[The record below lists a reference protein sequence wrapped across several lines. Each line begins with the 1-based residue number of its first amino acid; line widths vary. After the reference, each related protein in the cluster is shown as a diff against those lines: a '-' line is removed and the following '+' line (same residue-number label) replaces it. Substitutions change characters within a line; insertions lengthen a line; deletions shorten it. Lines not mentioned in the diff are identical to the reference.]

1 MAVPSGFAIV
11 RWLSVWPGSNWFM
24 RFDIERRRARLVA
37 RQHLAGTASD
47 PVQAAADMV
56 VLHAT
61 DPATVFLSVL
71 ARCPSASV
79 KDVARVMYEDRK
91 LVRMLAMRRTLF
103 VVPADLVPV
112 VHHAASLDIAAQ
124 QRKRL
129 VQQLTTIPTE
139 PGLPADVDGWLR
151 SLESSVER
159 ALANRGTATAAQ
171 LSADEPRLRTAL
183 LPTSGKKWDVKRNI
197 TTQVL
202 VLMAA
207 EGRMVRG
214 EPRGSWTSRAH
225 TWAPASSLWPHGIPE
240 PPEAKARLVEQ
251 YLRRFGPATVAD
263 VQWWT
268 GWALG
273 TTRKALAAL
282 DTVDVGCGLV
292 LADDAMAD
300 EPAAP
305 TAALLPALDPTP
317 MGWKE
322 RDWYLPADSRPLFD
336 RNGNIGPTVWW
347 GGEVVGGWAVRPDG
361 QIVTRLLVD
370 RGVAAARAVQ
380 DAADTLQPR
389 LDGTPVVPSFPTPL
403 EKELRTA

>member
-1 MAVPSGFAIV
+1 
-11 RWLSVWPGSNWFM
+11 M
-24 RFDIERRRARLVA
+24 RLDIHRRRARLVA
-37 RQHLAGTASD
+37 RHHLAGTASD
-47 PVQAAADMV
+47 PAQAAADLV

-79 KDVARVMYEDRK
+79 EDVAKVMYDDRE

-103 VVPADLVPV
+103 VVPTDLVPV
-112 VHHAASLDIAAQ
+112 VHNAASLEVADR

-129 VQQLTTIPTE
+129 VQQLTTIPTDPE
-139 PGLPADVDGWLR
+139 LPADVEGWLL
-151 SLESSVER
+151 SVESSVEQ
-159 ALANRGTATAAQ
+159 ALAERGSATAAQ

-197 TTQVL
+197 TTNVL
-202 VLMAA
+202 VMMAA
-207 EGRMVRG
+207 EGRMVRAQ
-214 EPRGSWTSRAH
+214 PRGSWTSRAH
-225 TWAPASSLWPHGIPE
+225 TWEPASSWWPRGIPE
-240 PPEAKARLVEQ
+240 LPDAKARLVEQ

-268 GWALG
+268 GWTLG
-273 TTRKALAAL
+273 ATRKALAAL

-292 LADDAMAD
+292 MADDIAAD

-322 RDWYLPADSRPLFD
+322 RDWYLPEDSRPLFD
-336 RNGNIGPTVWW
+336 RNGNIGPTIWW
-347 GGEVVGGWAVRPDG
+347 GGEVIGGWAVRPDG
-361 QIVTRLLVD
+361 TIATSLLVD
-370 RGVAAARAVQ
+370 RGAAAARAVR
-380 DAADTLQPR
+380 DAADALQPR
-389 LDGTPVVPSFPTPL
+389 LNGTPVVPSFPTPL
-403 EKELRTA
+403 EKQLRTA